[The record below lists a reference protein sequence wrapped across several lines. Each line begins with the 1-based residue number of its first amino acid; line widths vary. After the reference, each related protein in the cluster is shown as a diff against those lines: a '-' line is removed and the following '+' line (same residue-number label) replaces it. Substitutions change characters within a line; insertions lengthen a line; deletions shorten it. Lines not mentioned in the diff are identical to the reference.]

1 MANRTYAAGIMG
13 YGGLFSAVRNAW
25 GNRFSGVRCFIM
37 LMERDEKLELHV
49 TRDARS
55 GDDHVTLT
63 RHNWRTGNR
72 ATLYD
77 GKFMGGTPTKKRHPR
92 D

>member
-1 MANRTYAAGIMG
+1 MGTRTYAAAIMG
-13 YGGLFSAVRNAW
+13 YGKIFSAVRNAW

-49 TRDARS
+49 TRDARTN
-55 GDDHVTLT
+55 DDLVKLT
-63 RHNWRTGNR
+63 RRNWRTGDE

-77 GKFMGGTPTKKRHPR
+77 GKFTGGTRKKERHPR